1 MSMGSISVRP
11 EQVIALAGQIRN
23 GSSGIRTR
31 LDELES
37 KVGALRASWDGEA
50 QVAYDQA
57 QAQWNQSINR
67 LNELLQ
73 QIAGKTEEIA
83 QGYVS
88 TDKSAAGRF
97 A

>member
-1 MSMGSISVRP
+1 MQSISVRP
-11 EQVIALAGQIRN
+11 EQVIALAGQIR
-23 GSSGIRTR
+23 GGASGIRTR
-31 LDELES
+31 LEELES
-37 KVGALRASWDGEA
+37 QVGALRASWDGEA

-97 A
+97 V

>member
-1 MSMGSISVRP
+1 MQSMSVRP
-11 EQVIALAGQIRN
+11 EQVIALAGQIRT
-23 GSSGIRTR
+23 GSAGIRTR
-31 LDELES
+31 LEELES
-37 KVGALRASWDGEA
+37 QVGKLRASWDGEA
-50 QVAYDQA
+50 QTAYDQA
-57 QAQWNQSINR
+57 QAQWTQSLGR

-97 A
+97 V

>member
-1 MSMGSISVRP
+1 MSVRP
-11 EQVIALAGQIRN
+11 EQVIALAGEIRT
-23 GSSGIRTR
+23 GAGGIRTR
-31 LDELES
+31 LEELEAE
-37 KVGALRASWDGEA
+37 VGKLRASWDGEA
-50 QVAYDQA
+50 QTAYDQA
-57 QAQWNQSINR
+57 QAKWTQSLTT
-67 LNELLQ
+67 LNTLLE

>member
-23 GSSGIRTR
+23 GSAGIRSR

-50 QVAYDQA
+50 QVAYDTA
-57 QAQWNQSINR
+57 QAQWTQSLNR

>member
-1 MSMGSISVRP
+1 MQSISVRP

-23 GSSGIRTR
+23 GAAGIRTR

-37 KVGALRASWDGEA
+37 QVGALRSSWDGEA

-57 QAQWNQSINR
+57 QAQWTQSLTR

-73 QIAGKTEEIA
+73 QISGKTEEIA

-97 A
+97 V

>member
-1 MSMGSISVRP
+1 MTSISVRP
-11 EQVIALAGQIRN
+11 EQVITLAGQIRN
-23 GSSGIRTR
+23 GATNIRTR

-37 KVGALRASWDGEA
+37 EVGALRAKWDGEA

-57 QAQWNQSINR
+57 QAQWNQSITR

-83 QGYVS
+83 QGYTQ

-97 A
+97 V

>member
-1 MSMGSISVRP
+1 MQSMSVRP
-11 EQVIALAGQIRN
+11 EQVIVLAGQIRQ
-23 GSSGIRTR
+23 GAAGIRSR

-37 KVGALRASWDGEA
+37 QVGALRASWDGDA

-57 QAQWNQSINR
+57 QAQWTQSLTR

-73 QIAGKTEEIA
+73 QISGKTEEIA

-97 A
+97 V

>member
-1 MSMGSISVRP
+1 MSSISVRP

-23 GSSGIRTR
+23 GASGIRSR

-37 KVGALRASWDGEA
+37 EVGSLRAKWDGEA
-50 QVAYDQA
+50 QQSYDLA
-57 QAQWNQSINR
+57 QAQWNQSLTR
-67 LNELLQ
+67 LNDLLQ

>member
-1 MSMGSISVRP
+1 MSVRP
-11 EQVIALAGQIRN
+11 EQVIALAGQIRT
-23 GSSGIRTR
+23 GAAGIRTR
-31 LDELES
+31 LEELEAE
-37 KVGALRASWDGEA
+37 VGTLRSSWDGEA
-50 QVAYDQA
+50 QAAYDQA
-57 QAQWNQSINR
+57 QAKWTQSLAR

-97 A
+97 V